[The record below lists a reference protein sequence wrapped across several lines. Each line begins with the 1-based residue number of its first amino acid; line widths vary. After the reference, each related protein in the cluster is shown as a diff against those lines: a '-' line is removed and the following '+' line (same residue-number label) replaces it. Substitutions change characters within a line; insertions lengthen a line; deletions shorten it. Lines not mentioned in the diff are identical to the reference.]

1 MSPIKL
7 SSALILCLCMLLSPF
22 TVLAASPVPEQ
33 LSDNGI
39 PIVNITIDEEAEGYD
54 LITPEDAQ
62 EKSAAWSSSDE
73 SVAEMDEKGVV
84 TMKQTGET
92 IITAALRSGYSRSIV
107 ASVSPQP
114 CTSDVNYYCDGEGE
128 IISYPQYGVFQ
139 ALSVGTAT
147 VTVSIS
153 EDITA
158 ECTVIVTEG
167 DKPAQQRLLGDA

>member
-1 MSPIKL
+1 MFSLKKKNVPNQALFRLDTL
-7 SSALILCLCMLLSPF
+7 SVYAVIAVHRACG
-22 TVLAASPVPEQ
+22 EH
-33 LSDNGI
+33 GI

-73 SVAEMDEKGVV
+73 SVAEVDEKGVV

-114 CTSDVNYYCDGEGE
+114 CNSDVNYYCDGEGE

-139 ALSVGTAT
+139 ALSVGTTT